1 MKFKRFKKNSVFF
14 GLLAISGSLIL
25 SACSNNVATV
35 GESNTDRIL
44 VGLADPDNPRWV
56 NARKEIVNSLL
67 QYKDKEQKSYK
78 VTSNITKSQVEQTN
92 FLQTQLSLN
101 PIPKA
106 VVVGANDDGA
116 ATIAN
121 EAKAKNI
128 PFIAYDRL
136 INSSDQY
143 YFYAAF
149 DNAKVGELQGLWLA
163 SKILSKLT
171 GGTVFQS
178 KNQLENWI
186 KMGEAK
192 GAHGTGAGGMGG
204 DTIGMSPMGME
215 TAHLAQL
222 EEQYIYA
229 LAGAP
234 TDNNAKFFYDGAMDI
249 LKVITENNV
258 LKNKVKIV
266 GSSSFDTAAV
276 ANWNY
281 SDAQKRVAGFLG
293 TPEFQKTKAFLAPND
308 GMALAVINALEANK
322 NDAKKYYIT
331 GQDSNSENLKRIEQG
346 YQLMTI
352 AKSDKWNAK
361 VVAIWANYMINHK
374 QTLDKN
380 NSKMI
385 AQNILTE
392 INKDATIT
400 KFKDD
405 FNKLS
410 TAKPKTTS
418 ATPETAAMHTM
429 VDSFVTLDQ
438 NTYKPTNPT
447 GGSYDPVNTFLLKPI
462 LVDGNNI
469 TTYNQ
474 IFSDSTPK
482 Q

>member
-1 MKFKRFKKNSVFF
+1 MKLKRFKKNSVFF
-14 GLLAISGSLIL
+14 GLLAISGSLVL

-67 QYKDKEQKSYK
+67 QYKDKENKTYK

-163 SKILSKLT
+163 SKILGKLT
-171 GGTVFQS
+171 NNKLFQS
-178 KNQLENWI
+178 KTDLETWI
-186 KMGEAK
+186 KAGETSGNHEVGK
-192 GAHGTGAGGMGG
+192 
-204 DTIGMSPMGME
+204 P
-215 TAHLAQL
+215 HLDQL

-229 LAGAP
+229 IAGAP
-234 TDNNAKFFYDGAMDI
+234 TDNNAKFFYSGAMGVLD
-249 LKVITENNV
+249 LITKNDK

-266 GSSSFDTAAV
+266 GGTETFDKAAI

-281 SDAQKRVAGFLG
+281 SAAQTKVAGFLSS
-293 TPEFQKTKAFLAPND
+293 PEFAKTKAFLAPND

-322 NDAKKYYIT
+322 NDAKKYYIS
-331 GQDSNSENLKRIEQG
+331 GQDSNSENLKRISDG

-361 VVAIWANYMINHK
+361 VVAIWADYMI
-374 QTLDKN
+374 KN
-380 NSKMI
+380 NPVLTKENSKTI
-385 AQNILTE
+385 AQNVLIE
-392 INKDATIT
+392 INKDTTIA
-400 KFKDD
+400 KFKADLK
-405 FNKLS
+405 KLS
-410 TAKPKTTS
+410 GFPTTTS
-418 ATPETAAMHTM
+418 SGQPTDTQIMI
-429 VDSFVTLDQ
+429 DNFVTLDQ
-438 NTYKPTNPT
+438 TTYKPTNSA
-447 GGSYDPVNTFLLKPI
+447 GGEFDPVNTFLLNPI
-462 LVDGNNI
+462 LVDGANI
-469 TTYNQ
+469 NVYNQ
-474 IFSDSTPK
+474 IFSESK
-482 Q
+482 ESK